1 MKILI
6 NAICAKKHAGGGFQI
21 SLNFVKAAINDTT
34 KDIEW
39 YFLLSDHLAEALSI
53 KKNNNIYIFPAQPD
67 FKGTYCTVRKKIRK
81 VEEII
86 KPDVVYSIVAPSY
99 FIFKKNYAKI
109 CRIA

>member
-21 SLNFVKAAINDTT
+21 SLNFVKAAMNDTT

-53 KKNNNIYIFPAQPD
+53 KKIIIFTFFQHNPILKELIVL
-67 FKGTYCTVRKKIRK
+67 FVRKFERL
-81 VEEII
+81 
-86 KPDVVYSIVAPSY
+86 
-99 FIFKKNYAKI
+99 KK
-109 CRIA
+109 